1 MTEASVSKGRM
12 KSPKAR
18 IWVREKPAWR
28 RIWVAMLATAGAAA
42 AGLGLLQET
51 SSPAWARKG
60 SPCHSVSEQVSAL
73 KVTLNKS
80 RTLCFSDPFSTAVI
94 GAPEIADVLPMTD
107 SMLYV
112 QGKKVG
118 ATNISVFDQQRRL
131 VSVIDLDVTPDT
143 TSLQNKIAAST
154 GGRDI
159 NVTSANGQIVL
170 SGEASDGLA
179 AARAVEVAKGLSP
192 DAQVVNAMKVSP
204 SQQVMLKV
212 RILEVDRNAGR
223 DLGISWFGKTNSVSF
238 ATGLGSQPT
247 TATNNSGV
255 FPGAGSTASSFGVL
269 LANVVNTHGVSI
281 DALLSAL
288 ETKGLVKSL
297 AEPDL
302 VALSGE
308 KATFLAGGEI
318 PVPVVQGTNATNTTL
333 GIGVNYTP
341 NISIEW
347 KQFGVGLDFTPT
359 VLNNGIIN
367 LQLNPSVTEINTAN
381 SLNINGTTVPS
392 LTERKAHTAVELRD
406 GQSFAIAGLLQAQD
420 SQSINQLPWLGNVP
434 VLGALF
440 RSTDFQKSQTDLVI
454 IVSPHLVK
462 PVRPGQHLATPFDTA
477 LQSNDVDLFLMGDTD
492 RKKRYTDYVT
502 SGGGLQGPYGH
513 ILAVSDFDGGS
524 VERSARRVAQR
535 SCDCTPGHDP
545 CDRRLLL
552 NRRVRRPV
560 LRLPSANRPG
570 LDHGRQRPGGEYRGA
585 NSNAMAALCQRHEHP
600 SEWRTD
606 HEGDHAL

>member
-1 MTEASVSKGRM
+1 MTEGGVLKQRTKSSRRLWVRKGRM
-12 KSPKAR
+12 AATQR
-18 IWVREKPAWR
+18 LV
-28 RIWVAMLATAGAAA
+28 WVAILAAAGAATATFGLVQA
-42 AGLGLLQET
+42 AV
-51 SSPAWARKG
+51 PAWARKG
-60 SPCHSVSEQVSAL
+60 SPCHQVRDQVSAL

-94 GAPEIADVLPMTD
+94 GAPEIADLLPMTD

-112 QGKKVG
+112 QGKKIG

-159 NVTSANGQIVL
+159 NVSSANGEIVL

-179 AARAVEVAKGLSP
+179 AARAVDVAKGLSP
-192 DAQVVNAMKVSP
+192 DAPVVNAMKVSP

-223 DLGISWFGKTNSVSF
+223 DLGVNWLGKTNSTSF
-238 ATGLGSQPT
+238 ATGLGSLPAT

-281 DALLSAL
+281 DVLLSAL
-288 ETKGLVKSL
+288 ESKGLVKSL

-318 PVPVVQGTNATNTTL
+318 PVPVVQGTNATTGAL
-333 GIGVNYTP
+333 GIGANFTP

-359 VLNNGIIN
+359 VLNN
-367 LQLNPSVTEINTAN
+367 
-381 SLNINGTTVPS
+381 
-392 LTERKAHTAVELRD
+392 D
-406 GQSFAIAGLLQAQD
+406 
-420 SQSINQLPWLGNVP
+420 
-434 VLGALF
+434 
-440 RSTDFQKSQTDLVI
+440 
-454 IVSPHLVK
+454 
-462 PVRPGQHLATPFDTA
+462 
-477 LQSNDVDLFLMGDTD
+477 
-492 RKKRYTDYVT
+492 
-502 SGGGLQGPYGH
+502 
-513 ILAVSDFDGGS
+513 
-524 VERSARRVAQR
+524 
-535 SCDCTPGHDP
+535 
-545 CDRRLLL
+545 
-552 NRRVRRPV
+552 
-560 LRLPSANRPG
+560 
-570 LDHGRQRPGGEYRGA
+570 
-585 NSNAMAALCQRHEHP
+585 
-600 SEWRTD
+600 
-606 HEGDHAL
+606 

>member
-1 MTEASVSKGRM
+1 MTERRMSRTQAKPFRPQVLVRKRRAASM
-12 KSPKAR
+12 
-18 IWVREKPAWR
+18 R
-28 RIWVAMLATAGAAA
+28 RRVWMATLAAAGAAA
-42 AGLGLLQET
+42 AGFGLIEA
-51 SSPAWARKG
+51 SSLVWAQKG
-60 SPCHSVSEQVSAL
+60 GPCHAVREQVSAL

-80 RTLCFSDPFSTAVI
+80 RTLCFSAPFSTAVI
-94 GAPEIADVLPMTD
+94 GAPEIADVLPMTE

-143 TSLQNKIAAST
+143 TSLQSKIAAST

-159 NVTSANGQIVL
+159 NVSSANGEIVL

-192 DAQVVNAMKVSP
+192 DAPVVNAMKVSP

-238 ATGLGSQPT
+238 ATGLGPQPT
-247 TATNNSGV
+247 TAAANNSGV

-288 ETKGLVKSL
+288 ESKGLVKSL

-318 PVPVVQGTNATNTTL
+318 PVPVVQGTNATNGAL
-333 GIGVNYTP
+333 GIGATFTP

-367 LQLNPSVTEINTAN
+367 LQLNPSVTEINSAN

-420 SQSINQLPWLGNVP
+420 SQSIDQLPWLGNVP

-462 PVRPGQHLATPFDTA
+462 PVRPGQHLTTPFDTA
-477 LQSNDVDLFLMGDTD
+477 LESNDVDLFLMGDTE

-513 ILAVSDFDGGS
+513 ILGG
-524 VERSARRVAQR
+524 Q
-535 SCDCTPGHDP
+535 
-545 CDRRLLL
+545 
-552 NRRVRRPV
+552 
-560 LRLPSANRPG
+560 
-570 LDHGRQRPGGEYRGA
+570 
-585 NSNAMAALCQRHEHP
+585 
-600 SEWRTD
+600 
-606 HEGDHAL
+606 

>member
-1 MTEASVSKGRM
+1 MTEGVLNKRLRFPRARIRVRKGRAAL
-12 KSPKAR
+12 SERPVR
-18 IWVREKPAWR
+18 ITLV
-28 RIWVAMLATAGAAA
+28 AAA
-42 AGLGLLQET
+42 VVAAGNFALVQAST
-51 SSPAWARKG
+51 PAWAQRNT
-60 SPCHSVSEQVSAL
+60 PCHSIKEQVNTV

-80 RTLCFSDPFSTAVI
+80 RTLCFSAPFSTAVI
-94 GAPEIADVLPMTD
+94 GAPEIADVLPMTE

-112 QGKKVG
+112 QGKKIG

-159 NVTSANGQIVL
+159 NVTSANGEIVL

-179 AARAVEVAKGLSP
+179 AARAVEVAKGLAP
-192 DAQVVNAMKVSP
+192 DAPVVNAMKVSP

-223 DLGISWFGKTNSVSF
+223 DLGVNWTGKTNSVSF
-238 ATGLGSQPT
+238 ATGLGSASTP
-247 TATNNSGV
+247 AANNSGF
-255 FPGAGSTASSFGVL
+255 FPGAGSTSSSFGVL

-288 ETKGLVKSL
+288 ESKGLVKSL

-367 LQLNPSVTEINTAN
+367 LQLNPSVTEIDTAN

-420 SQSINQLPWLGNVP
+420 SETINQLPWIGNVP
-434 VLGALF
+434 ILGALF

-454 IVSPHLVK
+454 IVSPHLVR
-462 PVRPGQHLATPFDTA
+462 PVRPDQHLATPFDTS
-477 LQSNDVDLFLMGDTD
+477 LQANDIDMFLMGDTE

-513 ILAVSDFDGGS
+513 IL
-524 VERSARRVAQR
+524 
-535 SCDCTPGHDP
+535 
-545 CDRRLLL
+545 
-552 NRRVRRPV
+552 
-560 LRLPSANRPG
+560 
-570 LDHGRQRPGGEYRGA
+570 
-585 NSNAMAALCQRHEHP
+585 
-600 SEWRTD
+600 
-606 HEGDHAL
+606 GDQ